1 MTAPENGR
9 GFFERMMKNFLTALA
24 CLFLLTP
31 AFAKTVTLYHT
42 SDTHGFFYPK
52 NGRGGAAALAA
63 VLEKE
68 KNPYLLLDSG
78 DFAEGTVETQRSR
91 GLKAVQLMN
100 RLGYDA
106 ATVGNH
112 EFAFRDEGF
121 ASLAKEAQFPL
132 LAANLTQVASGNYPP
147 GVLPYKIFQ
156 INGVKVAVIGL
167 ANMRPTNTT
176 RQYTLSKP
184 FPSLKK
190 ALQEIAPQHPQVVV
204 VLAHD
209 SLGDDRPGHPFYIG
223 EIGRQLSGSV
233 DVVLGGHAHLIFQNE
248 YRGGVLFA
256 ESGCNFQNVT
266 KITLQTDDKTGELL
280 SAKSELIPLEIA
292 RTGENPKIKKYA
304 ESLREK
310 DVDEPIGQTS
320 AALEKYPQTPGHM
333 DSSVDNWVAD
343 ATCRYAPADVCI
355 HNTGGARAGLP
366 KGDITRRDIVDLYPF
381 NNTVVKANVSGAFLK
396 KLVKENLTPWNR
408 LAYAGLSVTYHKTK
422 NGKIKNLKIWV
433 RGQQLQED
441 KQYTVSVN
449 SYVADGGSEGKLF
462 KTLPAD
468 ALHPAGARMVRQ
480 VLEDDFKNG
489 TLVPPPSGR
498 IIEK

>member
-1 MTAPENGR
+1 
-9 GFFERMMKNFLTALA
+9 MKKLLLLLG
-24 CLFLLTP
+24 CLFFGLVLQ
-31 AFAKTVTLYHT
+31 AKTVTLYHT
-42 SDTHGFFYPK
+42 GDTHGFFYPQ
-52 NGRGGAAALAA
+52 NGTGGAAALAA
-63 VLEKE
+63 VLAREKA
-68 KNPYLLLDSG
+68 PYLLLDSG
-78 DFAEGTVETQRSR
+78 DFAEGTVETQCSQ

-100 RLGYDA
+100 FLHYDA

-112 EFAFRDEGF
+112 EFAFQDSGF
-121 ASLAKEAQFPL
+121 DALLHAADFAV
-132 LAANLTQVASGNYPP
+132 LAANLKDAQTGQYPP
-147 GVLPYKIFQ
+147 DVLPYKMFTV
-156 INGVKVAVIGL
+156 NDVKVAVIGL
-167 ANMRPTNTT
+167 AHQNPTRET
-176 RQYTLSKP
+176 RKYILSAP
-184 FPSLKK
+184 FAALKK
-190 ALQEIAPQHPQVVV
+190 ALAEAEKKHPQVVV

-209 SLGDDRPGHPFYIG
+209 SLAEDRPGHPFYMG
-223 EIGRQLSGSV
+223 NIGRKLAGRV
-233 DVVLGGHAHLIFQNE
+233 HVVLGGHAHLIFQNE

-433 RGQQLQED
+433 RGERLQED
-441 KQYTVSVN
+441 KQYTVAVN
-449 SYVADGGSEGKLF
+449 SYVAGRGREGKLF
-462 KTLPAD
+462 NTLPKG
-468 ALHPAGARMVRQ
+468 ALRSAGAKTVRQ
-480 VLEDDFKNG
+480 VLEDDLKNG
-489 TLVPPPSGR
+489 VLVPPATGR
-498 IIEK
+498 ITEK